1 MKEVLIT
8 LEYPPQVGGIA
19 TYYENLVKSNDSIT
33 VLPLLASS
41 KKFVWLSF
49 FKPVLRAVRGKRI
62 EQLLIGHVLPLGYFG
77 LFFKLFYRKP
87 YRVYAHGVD
96 VLQRLSLWKRFMI
109 RLVLRYADAV
119 IANSRFVADKTA
131 TRYGILR
138 EKITVEYPRIDVER
152 IEKEAQGVSD
162 IARGDKKII
171 LSVGRLVARKG
182 FDKVIEALG
191 VLDVCYWIIG
201 EGPDRPRLEAL
212 VKKYNV
218 PDRVRF
224 LGVVPSPQVYA
235 YYLAC
240 DIFIMPSRE
249 IDGDVEGFG
258 IVFLEAAVF
267 KKPVIGGRSGGVPEA
282 VVDGVTGLLVE
293 PENVEEIAKAL
304 ARLLADE
311 MLRKKLGE
319 GGYERVNREF
329 TVG

>member
-131 TRYGILR
+131 TRYGVLR
-138 EKITVEYPRIDVER
+138 EKITVEYPRIDVKR
-152 IEKEAQGVSD
+152 IENEAREVAD
-162 IARGDKKII
+162 VKRGDKKII
-171 LSVGRLVARKG
+171 LSVGRLIERKG
-182 FDKVIEALG
+182 FDKVIEAL
-191 VLDVCYWIIG
+191 
-201 EGPDRPRLEAL
+201 
-212 VKKYNV
+212 
-218 PDRVRF
+218 
-224 LGVVPSPQVYA
+224 S
-235 YYLAC
+235 
-240 DIFIMPSRE
+240 
-249 IDGDVEGFG
+249 
-258 IVFLEAAVF
+258 
-267 KKPVIGGRSGGVPEA
+267 
-282 VVDGVTGLLVE
+282 LL
-293 PENVEEIAKAL
+293 
-304 ARLLADE
+304 
-311 MLRKKLGE
+311 LR
-319 GGYERVNREF
+319 
-329 TVG
+329 